1 MRECPAGDYLASS
14 VRTFPLLESPM
25 LKYIPFMAVL
35 LVLYNIVAFSSGASI
50 HDELDAALF
59 SIPLPSGV
67 ALSVSVGSL
76 LLLLGAVVLYI
87 ELSRAVRQSRQAA
100 LDHALSLLVF
110 VVFLIELLVFEGAGT
125 STFLILTVM
134 SLLDVIAGFTV
145 SLAAARR
152 DFTVG
157 SA

>member
-1 MRECPAGDYLASS
+1 
-14 VRTFPLLESPM
+14 M

-35 LVLYNIVAFSSGASI
+35 LILYNIVALSSGASI
-50 HDELDAALF
+50 HDELEAPLF

-67 ALSVSVGSL
+67 ALAVSVGSL

-87 ELSRAVRQSRQAA
+87 ELSRAARQSRQAA

-110 VVFLIELLVFEGAGT
+110 IVFLIELLVFERAGT
-125 STFLILTVM
+125 SIFLILTVM

-157 SA
+157 SV